1 MSDTMQLTIHRSL
14 SVVGD
19 IATQLSADLSC
30 KAPCDEWPVANGFE
44 DKQAL
49 NALYVQLDRNSGL
62 PPGRK
67 AQGNGASIV
76 LVGVTPYQGAW
87 ESQVQGKG
95 RQVLRQRSQGTVRD
109 APLFNQKRT
118 GKAVKNW
125 RAVCGES
132 CTHGSGRGGWK
143 RTGLDT
149 VGNVF
154 RQVESTKQHRAGR
167 LLYRQV

>member
-1 MSDTMQLTIHRSL
+1 M
-14 SVVGD
+14 
-19 IATQLSADLSC
+19 
-30 KAPCDEWPVANGFE
+30 NGFE

-49 NALYVQLDRNSGL
+49 SALNVSFDRNSGS
-62 PPGRK
+62 PTSREAHGD
-67 AQGNGASIV
+67 GASIV

-95 RQVLRQRSQGTVRD
+95 RQVLRQISQGTVRD

-118 GKAVKNW
+118 GKTVKNW

-132 CTHGSGRGGWK
+132 CQHGSGRGGWK

-149 VGNVF
+149 IGNVF
-154 RQVESTKQHRAGR
+154 R
-167 LLYRQV
+167 

>member
-1 MSDTMQLTIHRSL
+1 MQLTIHRSL

-19 IATQLSADLSC
+19 ITTQLSADLSGE
-30 KAPCDEWPVANGFE
+30 APCEEWPVVNGCE

-49 NALYVQLDRNSGL
+49 NAHTVPLDRNAGW
-62 PPGRK
+62 PTGRK
-67 AQGNGASIV
+67 AQGNGASRV

-95 RQVLRQRSQGTVRD
+95 RQVLRQISQGTVRE

-132 CTHGSGRGGWK
+132 CKHGSGRGGWK

-149 VGNVF
+149 VGKVF
-154 RQVESTKQHRAGR
+154 RQVESTQQHRAGR
-167 LLYRQV
+167 LLYRQE